1 MGYPGFYAGLKEGDI
16 IHSVD
21 DLVIGKRYNVD
32 AIMNMINGKIN
43 TEVKNNNRKSQHKTY
58 LITRQNISALLIKKL
73 FFKRNIIQ

>member
-43 TEVKNNNRKSQHKTY
+43 TEVKIGTTRGSQFKTF
-58 LITRQNISALLIKKL
+58 LITRTKYFCFN
-73 FFKRNIIQ
+73 

>member
-32 AIMNMINGKIN
+32 AVMNMINGKIK
-43 TEVKNNNRKSQHKTY
+43 TKVK
-58 LITRQNISALLIKKL
+58 
-73 FFKRNIIQ
+73 

>member
-43 TEVKNNNRKSQHKTY
+43 TEVKISTTRGSQYKTY
-58 LITRQNISALLIKKL
+58 LITKTSLL
-73 FFKRNIIQ
+73 